1 MSQRISPHTWVIL
14 GLGVALVAGFAL
26 LLAFLGREPGGPAPM
41 ITPALAN
48 PSPTVEQVA
57 ERATPTAQPPTLS
70 PSTSPLSTPA
80 AETVNT
86 SPIPTPATGTSSP
99 TPVLALPQTAPDFTL
114 EQTGGGAFTLS
125 EQLAQGPVVLVFF
138 RVGG

>member
-1 MSQRISPHTWVIL
+1 MRKRISPHTWVIL

-26 LLAFLGREPGGPAPM
+26 LLAFLGREPGGPAPL

-57 ERATPTAQPPTLS
+57 ERAIPTVQSPIPEPP
-70 PSTSPLSTPA
+70 TSPLPTPA
-80 AETVNT
+80 AETLNT
-86 SPIPTPATGTSSP
+86 SPIPAPATEAPYPTSAL
-99 TPVLALPQTAPDFTL
+99 VLPEVAPDFTL

-138 RVGG
+138 RIGG

>member
-57 ERATPTAQPPTLS
+57 ERATPTAQPPTPS

-80 AETVNT
+80 AETLNT
-86 SPIPTPATGTSSP
+86 SPIPTP
-99 TPVLALPQTAPDFTL
+99 VLALPETAPDFTL
-114 EQTGGGAFTLS
+114 EQTGGVAFTLS

-138 RVGG
+138 RIGG